1 MSQITITFPDG
12 STKQFDQG
20 VTGRQIAEGISK
32 GLAREALAVEVNG
45 EVWDLNRKIPTDASL
60 KILKWN
66 DDGGKYAFW
75 HSSAHLMAAAI
86 ESLFPG
92 TKFGIGPP
100 IETGFYY
107 DLDIADHALTSEDL
121 QKIEEKMYQ
130 LAAKDDPYVREE
142 RKWEDAV
149 TYFKEKKDPYKIE
162 LLDELKG
169 QTITF
174 YHSGDFTDLC
184 YGPHLPS
191 TGRIKA
197 IKLLSVAGA
206 YWRGSE
212 KNKMLQRIYGVT
224 FPTKQELDQH
234 LYRLEEAKRRD
245 HRKLGQELELF
256 LLTPKVGGGLP
267 LWLPKGTVIRE
278 ELEGFM
284 RTEQRKRGYLP
295 VVTPHIGNIN
305 LYKTSGHYPY
315 YKDSQFPPIK
325 VEEEEYLLKPM
336 NCPHHFQ
343 IYAAKPRSYRD
354 LPVRLAEF
362 GTCYR
367 YEQSGEL
374 NGLIRVRCF
383 TQDDS
388 HIFLRQDQLKAE
400 VISVIELI
408 QLVFTTLGFSD
419 FKTRLSFRD
428 PKNKEKYGG
437 EDSLWIQAEKDIK
450 EAADEAKL
458 DYYIGIGEAAFYGP
472 KIDFMV
478 KDVLGRTWQLGTV
491 QVDYVMPERFNLE
504 YTGADSQKHRPV
516 VVHRAPF
523 GSLERFIGV
532 LIEHFAGEFPLW
544 LAPVQAAVLPIT
556 DQYLEYAKQVFD
568 QLKSAGV
575 RVELDD
581 RNEKIGYKI
590 RDCELKKIPFMII
603 VGEKEKAGNTIS
615 VRQHKKGDLGTME
628 RSAFLAKILDAIQR
642 KLLTV

>member
-1 MSQITITFPDG
+1 MSQITITLPDG
-12 STKQFDQG
+12 STKQFEQG
-20 VTGRQIAEGISK
+20 ITGRHIAEGISK

-45 EVWDLNRKIPTDASL
+45 EVWDLSRKIDTDASL

-86 ESLFPG
+86 EALFPG

-100 IETGFYY
+100 IEIGFYY
-107 DLDIADHALTSEDL
+107 DLDLGEHTLTGDDL
-121 QKIEEKMYQ
+121 QKIEDKMYE
-130 LAAKDDPYVREE
+130 LVAKDEPFIREE
-142 RKWEDAV
+142 RKWDDAAK
-149 TYFKEKKDPYKIE
+149 YFKEKNDPYKIE
-162 LLDELKG
+162 LLEELKG

-174 YHSGDFTDLC
+174 YHSGNFTDLC

-191 TGRIKA
+191 AGRVKA

-256 LLTPKVGGGLP
+256 LLTSKVGGGLP

-284 RTEQRKRGYLP
+284 RSEQRKRGYQP

-315 YKDSQFPPIK
+315 YKDSQFTPIK
-325 VEEEEYLLKPM
+325 VEDEEYLLKPM

-400 VISVIELI
+400 VVSVIELI

-568 QLKSAGV
+568 ELKSAGV

-590 RDCELKKIPFMII
+590 RDCEMKKIPFMLV
-603 VGEKEKAGNTIS
+603 VGEKEKTGNTVS
-615 VRQHKKGDLGTME
+615 VRQHTKGDLGTVE
-628 RSAFLAKILDAIQR
+628 RSAFLAKVLDAIQR
-642 KLLTV
+642 KSLTV